1 MPSRR
6 FFSLRYKLIIAFLII
21 GALLSGVL
29 SYVSYHILEQR
40 LFYEL
45 KRSVGNITEIGV
57 ETLDKEALKIL
68 IAQQGEALDLKR
80 VDEVE
85 KSSEFIKVTD
95 QLNRIRDTEK
105 SLIRYIYLVTP
116 TDDSNRARFLVDADV
131 ITDKIKGE
139 KEEDISHYNLEIDIS
154 EFPLMRK
161 AFEEKTREVE
171 DEYVYDEAY
180 RINTVSGYAPVFD
193 ADGKTMLAVLGL
205 DMSNFEVQAALK
217 EVTNTFLGVSA
228 IALVS
233 AIIIAV
239 LMGTWV
245 TAGIIK
251 LDNLVTS
258 FAQKNFSVRSN
269 LKSNDEVGR
278 LGFSFNHMA
287 ETIQEYNARLE
298 KLVDAYG
305 RFVPHDLLKMLDKKS
320 ILDVSLGD
328 QVQKDM
334 AVLFSD
340 IRDFTS
346 LSETMN
352 PKDNFNFL
360 NSYLGRI
367 GPEIRSHNGII
378 DKYIGDA
385 VMGLFPNKSD
395 DAVEAALAIQ
405 EKIIEFNVHRA
416 KYNLTPVKAG
426 VSIHSGKVMLGTL
439 GEMQRMDGTVI
450 SDTVNVASRIE
461 SLTKKYASNII
472 ISDAAMSALS
482 NPDRYFIRYLDKVYV
497 PGKIGAVVLHEICN
511 ADGAK
516 DLESKKRTYADY
528 SEGVERYYTRD
539 FTGAET
545 LFQGVLAENAND
557 IPARIFLEK
566 TQEFIKSPPP
576 SDWDGVTKYYRK
588 N

>member
-1 MPSRR
+1 
-6 FFSLRYKLIIAFLII
+6 
-21 GALLSGVL
+21 
-29 SYVSYHILEQR
+29 
-40 LFYEL
+40 
-45 KRSVGNITEIGV
+45 
-57 ETLDKEALKIL
+57 
-68 IAQQGEALDLKR
+68 
-80 VDEVE
+80 
-85 KSSEFIKVTD
+85 
-95 QLNRIRDTEK
+95 
-105 SLIRYIYLVTP
+105 
-116 TDDSNRARFLVDADV
+116 
-131 ITDKIKGE
+131 
-139 KEEDISHYNLEIDIS
+139 
-154 EFPLMRK
+154 
-161 AFEEKTREVE
+161 
-171 DEYVYDEAY
+171 
-180 RINTVSGYAPVFD
+180 
-193 ADGKTMLAVLGL
+193 MLAVLGL
-205 DMSNFEVQAALK
+205 DMSNFEVQAALQ
-217 EVTNTFLGVSA
+217 EVTNTFIGVSA
-228 IALVS
+228 IAIFS

-360 NSYLGRI
+360 NSYLGRV

-385 VMGLFPNKSD
+385 VMGLFPDKPD
-395 DAVEAALAIQ
+395 DAVEAALAIH

-416 KYNLTPVKAG
+416 KYNLIPVKAG

-497 PGKIGAVVLHEICN
+497 PGKIGAVVLHEICD

-528 SEGVERYYTRD
+528 SKAVERYYTRD

-566 TQEFIKSPPP
+566 TQEFIKNPPP